1 MIVHIK
7 TKGQPKLPFDLYKSK
22 MLVDQIKRTKRNIAT
37 IAIMKPMTYPIPV
50 LQMTLGIQSKI
61 PLDKL

>member
-1 MIVHIK
+1 MTVHIK
-7 TKGQPKLPFDLYKSK
+7 TKGQPKLSFDLYKSK

-61 PLDKL
+61 PLDEL

>member
-1 MIVHIK
+1 M
-7 TKGQPKLPFDLYKSK
+7 KGQPKLPFDLYKSK

-50 LQMTLGIQSKI
+50 PQMTLGIQSKI
-61 PLDKL
+61 PLDEL